1 MSNFAISTITASA
14 NTAMTNIIPL
24 TYNLT
29 ADADVVE
36 VKGTVRGAPLA
47 SSKIF
52 AGIENPDG
60 INSVGSSSSSTTF
73 SPTSWTPESWGT
85 PSSVPSNII
94 SLGFSSSQIQSAE
107 GKVSISASGNV
118 SFTFNYATGNHRLN
132 TTGVDILDSNGNVVA
147 KDYHIGYSGTA
158 YSNKTYTLN
167 VPSAGTYTL
176 RYFVETRTEKQKN
189 NTGIEVLPK
198 KGTKELLSRAGL
210 LRAIIIMSAIGVLL
224 IGSVWM
230 NAKATDIKYSINK
243 VNKECMTFEDEIDL
257 LKVKIETAN
266 GIEAVEAYAIK
277 EMGMK
282 YPRTDQCIYIA
293 EDAVVKDNLAEIIRQ
308 KAYK

>member
-1 MSNFAISTITASA
+1 MAA
-14 NTAMTNIIPL
+14 
-24 TYNLT
+24 
-29 ADADVVE
+29 ADRAYTSE
-36 VKGTVRGAPLA
+36 YSYLA
-47 SSKIF
+47 
-52 AGIENPDG
+52 
-60 INSVGSSSSSTTF
+60 
-73 SPTSWTPESWGT
+73 
-85 PSSVPSNII
+85 PSNYA
-94 SLGFSSSQIQSAE
+94 GEFMNQIPRRRTHVKE
-107 GKVSISASGNV
+107 ESGV
-118 SFTFNYATGNHRLN
+118 R
-132 TTGVDILDSNGNVVA
+132 
-147 KDYHIGYSGTA
+147 
-158 YSNKTYTLN
+158 
-167 VPSAGTYTL
+167 
-176 RYFVETRTEKQKN
+176 EKQKN
-189 NTGIEVLPK
+189 NTGIEVLPQ